1 MYKLFVMEQFKS
13 ILERSLFG
21 VCSYLGEKMQLTS
34 ARVRLYFIY
43 LSFITFGSPII
54 FYLFL
59 AFWVNIR
66 RYVKRHKDTIF
77 G

>member
-1 MYKLFVMEQFKS
+1 MEQFKS